1 MGITLFTSWWQ
12 VFLHPGTP
20 IFRDALGHKSNL
32 RTWAGVGA
40 GAVLGLSLSW
50 LAHLLSG
57 QPPQTFM
64 GIASLWVAPGT
75 PPPFSS
81 WTVIAPVGVI
91 LGFFDFEIVLFIFAR
106 LLGGKG
112 SFGAQAYA
120 QSLFYAPLAVIQ
132 QVFAVTPVVGRP
144 LFFLL
149 AAYSLLPT
157 TTSLKA
163 VHGYSTWR
171 AVLTWLLPILLNVV
185 VVYMIVMLL
194 ISNAARE
201 NALLESARVAG
212 NLVLF
217 APE

>member
-1 MGITLFTSWWQ
+1 MGITLFKSWWKA
-12 VFLHPGTP
+12 FLHPCTP
-20 IFRDALGHKSNL
+20 IFRDALGHKSIL
-32 RTWAGVGA
+32 HTWVDVAA
-40 GAVLGLSLSW
+40 GALLGVSLSW

-57 QPPQTFM
+57 QPPQAFM
-64 GIASLWVAPGT
+64 GIASIWVAAGT

-81 WTVIAPVGVI
+81 WVAIALLGVI

-120 QSLFYAPLAVIQ
+120 QSLFYVPLAVIQ
-132 QVFAVTPVVGRP
+132 QVFAVTPIFGRP

-163 VHGYSTWR
+163 THGYSTWR
-171 AVLTWLLPILLNVV
+171 AVLTWLMPILLNVV
-185 VVYMIVMLL
+185 VVYVVVMLL
-194 ISNAARE
+194 ISN
-201 NALLESARVAG
+201 VAC
-212 NLVLF
+212 
-217 APE
+217 

>member
-1 MGITLFTSWWQ
+1 MMGITLFISWWKA
-12 VFLHPGTP
+12 FLHPWTP
-20 IFRDALGHKSNL
+20 TFRDALDHKSNL
-32 RTWAGVGA
+32 RTWVGVAA
-40 GAVLGLSLSW
+40 GALLGFSLSW

-57 QPPQTFM
+57 QPPQAYM
-64 GIASLWVAPGT
+64 GIASIWVAAGT

-81 WTVIAPVGVI
+81 WVVIALLGVI
-91 LGFFDFEIVLFIFAR
+91 LGYFDFEIVLFIFAR

-120 QSLFYAPLAVIQ
+120 QSVFYAPLAVIQ
-132 QVFAVTPVVGRP
+132 QVFAVTPIVGRP

-149 AAYSLLPT
+149 AVYSLLPT

-185 VVYMIVMLL
+185 VAYAIVMLL
-194 ISNAARE
+194 ISNAAR
-201 NALLESARVAG
+201 
-212 NLVLF
+212 
-217 APE
+217 